1 VPDKIQPAAIET
13 LESGIPFSSVFDDV
27 YFSKDEASKSNGI
40 NESRAV
46 FIEQNQ
52 LHERFAKLYKG
63 SPKSAFTIAE
73 TGFGT
78 GLNFLLAAELF
89 TRLHPE
95 DHHQRLHF
103 ISVEKHPIPKTDLKS
118 IVNQW
123 PSLAFLADKLIQ
135 HYPPLV
141 QGIHRLPISNN
152 ISLTLIFDDAC
163 KGFESLLALPDLA
176 HTYKDRWV
184 DAWFLDGFAPAKNPS
199 MWTDDLFSVME
210 KLSHRQTTLATFTAA
225 GFVNRGLRH
234 QGFRT
239 KKVKGYGRKREM
251 IAGRYQGLPLA
262 VNTKRIKAST
272 PKKSA
277 FWPIFHKPQI
287 MSDEVTVV
295 GAGIAGLCTAHK
307 LSERGFKVTVI
318 DSAKTILPRANQQAV
333 LFPNFSD
340 KKGPLADF
348 HFSAFH
354 YALSYYRT
362 HHPNALNTPGLIQ
375 LFDDE
380 SKPQNIAAHFQDCL
394 DADSQV
400 TFLKPD
406 EVKNLSGLATQ
417 QSALFYP
424 DGSWINTKELFSTD
438 LLTNVELLL
447 DTHIEK
453 IQFENNRWV
462 LDTNAGKKETTTLIL
477 ATSIAA
483 EEQIASIDP
492 NLFWKTGKIRG
503 QVTHIPVDN
512 LPKVKQIICHE
523 GYICPSLSSSH
534 YELGASYDLGSQED
548 TLSAESQVQNLKKL
562 LNVLPD
568 FNVPYTQA
576 YETLAGKVG
585 FRATTRDY
593 LPLVGPIP
601 KSHDFLT
608 RYAPL
613 KHNKNATIPEVGEY
627 HPGLFV
633 LTGFGSKG
641 YTSAPLCAEILADYL
656 TSDFFPLST
665 DKIQSLHPAR
675 FLIRAIVQNQPYT
688 KPSS

>member
-1 VPDKIQPAAIET
+1 MPDKIQPAAIEK
-13 LESGIPFSSVFDDV
+13 LESGIPFSLAFNDV
-27 YFSKDEASKSNGI
+27 YFSKDEASNSNGI

-52 LHERFAKLYKG
+52 LHERFSTLYKH
-63 SPKSAFTIAE
+63 SPERAFTIAE

-89 TRLHPE
+89 NHVHPKNT
-95 DHHQRLHF
+95 DQRLHF

-118 IVNQW
+118 IVSQW
-123 PSLAFLADKLIQ
+123 PSLAFWADKLIQ

-141 QGIHRLPISNN
+141 QGIHRLQISDH

-163 KGFESLLALPDLA
+163 KGFESLLALPDFA

-199 MWTDDLFSVME
+199 MWTDDLFSIMA
-210 KLSHRQTTLATFTAA
+210 KLSHQETTLATFTAA
-225 GFVNRGLRH
+225 GFVNRGLKH

-251 IAGRYQGLPLA
+251 ITGRYQGLPVA

-272 PKKSA
+272 AKKSA
-277 FWPIFHKPQI
+277 FWQVCHKPQT

-307 LSERGFKVTVI
+307 LSERGFKVSVI
-318 DSAKTILPRANQQAV
+318 DSAKTFMPRANQQAV

-354 YALSYYRT
+354 TALAYYRT
-362 HHPNALNTPGLIQ
+362 HHPTALNTPGLIQ

-406 EVKNLSGLATQ
+406 EVKKLSGLTTH

-424 DGSWINTKELFSTD
+424 NGSWLNTKELFRTD

-462 LDTNAGKKETTTLIL
+462 LDTSSGKKEAANLIL

-483 EEQIASIDP
+483 EEQIETIDP

-503 QVTHIPVDN
+503 QVTHLPVDN

-523 GYICPSLSSSH
+523 GYICPSLSTSH
-534 YELGASYDLGSQED
+534 YELGASYDIGSQED
-548 TLSAESQVQNLKKL
+548 TLSAESQAQNLKKL
-562 LNVLPD
+562 LKVLPD
-568 FNVPYTQA
+568 FNVISNRFNDA
-576 YETLAGKVG
+576 LAGKVG

-601 KSHDFLT
+601 KSHNFLT
-608 RYAPL
+608 RYSQL
-613 KHNKNATIPEVGEY
+613 RHNKNASIPEIGEY

-633 LTGFGSKG
+633 LTGLGSKG
-641 YTSAPLCAEILADYL
+641 YTSAPLCAEIIADYL
-656 TSDFFPLST
+656 TYDFFPLST

-675 FLIRAIVQNQPYT
+675 FLIRAIVQNQTHT
-688 KPSS
+688 KPSL